1 MTRIVRIG
9 VDLAKNVMQLH
20 GVEVAERVVIRKAVT
35 REKFLEWF
43 ANLAPCVVAME
54 ACTASHFWARRLRE
68 YGHGVRLIPPQF
80 AAPYRKGGSSVK
92 NDALDAEAICEA
104 ASRPHMRYV
113 PVKTPA
119 QLGALVLHRMRQGLI
134 EEWAVAAAFSGYIA
148 VLRVETIAA
157 QHEAKTATAS
167 IDFYKQAAA
176 KAYTQMLM
184 AKGRAGDSAALIP
197 AGTRVECNMTY
208 SQIAGKPVGKCEGP
222 LFFPPRIFVN

>member
-1 MTRIVRIG
+1 MNRIVRVG

-20 GVEVAERVVIRKAVT
+20 GVDVAERVVIRKAVT

-68 YGHGVRLIPPQF
+68 YGHDVRLIPPQF

-92 NDALDAEAICEA
+92 NDAVDAEAICEA

-119 QLGALVLHRMRQGLI
+119 QQGALVLHRMRQGLI
-134 EEWAVAAAFSGYIA
+134 EEVLHWSTGFAAWLLNSGYFF
-148 VLRVETIAA
+148 R
-157 QHEAKTATAS
+157 
-167 IDFYKQAAA
+167 
-176 KAYTQMLM
+176 
-184 AKGRAGDSAALIP
+184 RAFTGSERGSPNQWRTGGTNCPDSR
-197 AGTRVECNMTY
+197 GWHC
-208 SQIAGKPVGKCEGP
+208 CEGGRELSSLTQRSTGSTNRSP
-222 LFFPPRIFVN
+222 SMQRMIPTRDASRKCSVSG